1 MVTGETAELPPLTA
15 TVLFERIRATFCRLT
30 DVRKGGNNQRYTLKD
45 AALSAFAVFFT
56 QSPSFLDYQRR
67 MQKERGRNN
76 ASALFGVHRIPSDQ
90 QTRNLLDPVPPEQL
104 APLLM
109 GTVDGLYRL
118 GELETHRALA
128 GGFLV
133 ALDGTEYF
141 SSQAICCPNCSTRA
155 LASGKTQY
163 HHVAV
168 TPVLV
173 APGQAAVFPL
183 PPAFV
188 APQDGHTKQ
197 DCELAASARWLPQWA
212 PRIAPWGITCL
223 GDDLYCHQPFCQQ
236 VLAQGCHFLF
246 VCLPQSHATLYEW
259 LADFERNGAVPTLVT
274 TRWTGTQRLTD
285 TYRYC
290 QRLPLRERDDALY
303 VDWCELTTTDA
314 AGRVL
319 YRNAWA
325 TSHTV
330 TAENVVARGC
340 GRPQPLEDRERKQQY
355 SQDQGLPLRT
365 QLRPWPPTPVSGAGD
380 PDSPRLPGA
389 HRARPARTNATAP
402 YAPSC
407 PRARRSSNTCER
419 SFSISPS
426 TPGISCSISCST
438 ACDPLRAR
446 PGGGQ
451 TRGRVKFGIA
461 ASKPRPARYT
471 MF

>member
-1 MVTGETAELPPLTA
+1 MVTGQTAELPALTA
-15 TVLFERIRATFCRLT
+15 AVLIERIRATFRGLT
-30 DVRKGGNNQRYTLKD
+30 DVRKGGNNQRYTLED

-56 QSPSFLDYQRR
+56 QSPSFLDYQVR
-67 MQKERGRNN
+67 MQKARGRNN
-76 ASALFGVHRIPSDQ
+76 ATALFGVHRIPSDQ
-90 QTRNLLDPVPPEQL
+90 QIRNLLDPVPAAQL

-109 GTVDGLYRL
+109 DTVDGLYRL
-118 GELETHRALA
+118 GELETHRAFA
-128 GGFLV
+128 GGFLL

-141 SSQAICCPNCSTRA
+141 SSQAIGCPNCSTRA
-155 LASGKTQY
+155 LANGKTQY

-197 DCELAASARWLPQWA
+197 DCELAASARWLPRWA

-285 TYRYC
+285 TYRYV
-290 QRLPLRERDDALY
+290 QHLPLRDSDDTLY

-330 TAENVVARGC
+330 TAENVVAAVAA
-340 GRPQPLEDRERKQQY
+340 GRSRWKIENENNNTLKTKGYHFEHNYGHGRQHLSAVLATLILLAYLVHTVLDRL
-355 SQDQGLPLRT
+355 DQRYRAVRAQLPSRQT
-365 QLRPWPPTPVSGAGD
+365 FFE
-380 PDSPRLPGA
+380 
-389 HRARPARTNATAP
+389 H
-402 YAPSC
+402 
-407 PRARRSSNTCER
+407 
-419 SFSISPS
+419 
-426 TPGISCSISCST
+426 
-438 ACDPLRAR
+438 LRALVQYLPFDSWDQLFDFMLDGLQPAPR
-446 PGGGQ
+446 E
-451 TRGRVKFGIA
+451 TRGRPNTG
-461 ASKPRPARYT
+461 
-471 MF
+471 